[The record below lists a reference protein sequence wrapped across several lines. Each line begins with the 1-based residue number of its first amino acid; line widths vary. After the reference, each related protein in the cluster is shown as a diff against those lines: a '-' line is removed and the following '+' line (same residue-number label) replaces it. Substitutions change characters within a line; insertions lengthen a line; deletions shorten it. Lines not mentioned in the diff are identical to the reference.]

1 MGQTAADRRMPTET
15 SFLGGLL
22 FGAIGMGALLFGK
35 AAGSVVK
42 MLLGAAL
49 VACAY
54 LIEQEWLLWTSGT
67 LLTVMLWRWKE

>member
-1 MGQTAADRRMPTET
+1 MPTEA

-35 AAGSVVK
+35 AAGSVLK
-42 MLLGAAL
+42 MVLGAAL

-54 LIEQEWLLWTSGT
+54 LIEQGWLLWTSGT
-67 LLTVMLWRWKE
+67 LLTLLLWRWKE